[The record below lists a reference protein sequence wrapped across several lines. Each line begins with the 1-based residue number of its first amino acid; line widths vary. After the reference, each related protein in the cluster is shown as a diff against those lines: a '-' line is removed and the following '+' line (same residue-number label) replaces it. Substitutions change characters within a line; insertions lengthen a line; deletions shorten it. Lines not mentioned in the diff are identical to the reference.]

1 MALSR
6 NTCVVGIK
14 PGSLGAWRMG
24 YPRLEAQLHI
34 CVMRMARNSKQ
45 KTRRDAVNDLF
56 GDLCLRPYKQ
66 MIPILDKAV
75 RGTSFKKTRGCNGTA
90 CRKCIC
96 ALVFQL

>member
-14 PGSLGAWRMG
+14 PGSLGAWRKMV
-24 YPRLEAQLHI
+24 YPRLEAQLHSI
-34 CVMRMARNSKQ
+34 YVMRIMARNSKQ
-45 KTRRDAVNDLF
+45 KTRRDAVKDLC

-75 RGTSFKKTRGCNGTA
+75 R
-90 CRKCIC
+90 
-96 ALVFQL
+96 